1 MQGQQSHIRKY
12 AWSSLFS
19 LLTWQFQEV
28 VYLNQK
34 WFAIKYWRRKEP
46 VSITNILYIVGTCKK
61 YLYIIFCLCVKRTT
75 VNMFI
80 LYLQKNSQR
89 TIMTICM
96 FYLTFVFGIN
106 CDTFHRIESV
116 STQSYSTATPSYQ
129 YHSSGCK
136 VTFYNETNH
145 QGEKIEVSNPEGMST
160 LELNE
165 QSAQTFGRC
174 CWKIYS

>member
-1 MQGQQSHIRKY
+1 
-12 AWSSLFS
+12 
-19 LLTWQFQEV
+19 
-28 VYLNQK
+28 
-34 WFAIKYWRRKEP
+34 
-46 VSITNILYIVGTCKK
+46 
-61 YLYIIFCLCVKRTT
+61 
-75 VNMFI
+75 
-80 LYLQKNSQR
+80 
-89 TIMTICM
+89 MTICM

-116 STQSYSTATPSYQ
+116 STQSYSTTTPSYQ